1 MAIGLNGSRHIDFE
15 LLVAAFDRVV
25 NDGIPEVFV
34 VEAPTGW
41 GKTKFVQTFYERLA
55 LSQVGNAYWPPQ
67 LLVGEDKDDWQSSR
81 KRIFPA
87 DFQIPDGSELP
98 WLWWGVSCNK
108 RQDGRPAQVL
118 FEDGSQLAA
127 HAGALL
133 ETISLSNSAGRSFDG
148 MNAIVG
154 LLAITSVSLASP
166 LVAVLG
172 ITGFVR
178 TAYQNRD
185 LIENV
190 KRKRQEREKDLLSLA
205 SLREDEVQGM
215 LTNLET
221 IARELPVIIIVDD
234 AQWADPTMIKFL
246 EGISKIEQGK
256 ILVIVTTWPATD
268 IVDTD
273 FFVWLTERTNN
284 PRVVRRALQRLT
296 NEELIAL
303 AQEEISKISVGTK
316 IDLDAEAAVA
326 LLDRAG
332 STPLGVRALLG
343 LPKIREMIRS
353 GKGLSKND
361 VLSVPSGLTT
371 ILQVYWEALPD
382 DVRYILSL
390 AAVCGRRFEAI
401 SMQEVLIAVHPS
413 FLQTFSEVCAQSN
426 FLRHVGDG
434 VYEFVDHVW
443 WDTAKKSAEEV
454 IANEVLAVLYTAIA
468 RRARELSGASA
479 RFQCTTAWAAHVHLA
494 QEGLV
499 PLDDASVSARRLA
512 EDAYYNGSK
521 SDSAVHFLYALKLC
535 TRDEERL
542 ALLGYYLYLFPKN
555 QSLAESLPVHL
566 DFLHQA
572 MSQMSIIGN
581 ERDASPELV
590 RFVGQLLQKQMSD
603 AQRPLDVASRD
614 VRSFIK
620 VIKEL
625 LEFLE
630 DDEYGAIEL
639 LISLAS
645 LVREVEGN
653 ASAMALID
661 HFSIQRPPSSKSL
674 IVHWLENSANLHQL
688 EDSLKYF
695 SSRIAEDF
703 ALIRSHESL
712 ELLDLLSRFWLDV
725 PGEIQVLARNFLN
738 QQLHDL
744 ARVDYVPHIPEGTFL
759 DSPEYEIPLLVGIAS
774 RIGIS
779 EDFVTGILKNVFS
792 LLISENLF
800 WENPQAAWDGTTEVR
815 GLDPE
820 GESRFEEEGQSPEVA
835 EIDESIKNRFLFNL
849 AQSCVEAG
857 YGSAV
862 RDIKRRCLQIRE
874 SRVISD
880 TQWWNEAHY
889 LSRDAQWWK
898 EKRRLS
904 LNLASAPELHDGS
917 WCEEWKSLTE
927 ATLLPV
933 APSGLSVSDV
943 QRIWLEEELEISEL
957 RLSLESSVG
966 PELDYFDSAYFALK
980 HTTLSFRNFLYI
992 CGIRWHDGSKLEPFS
1007 GT

>member
-1 MAIGLNGSRHIDFE
+1 MALGLNDSRHIDFE
-15 LLVAAFDRVV
+15 LLVEAFGRVV
-25 NDGIPEVFV
+25 HDGLPEVFV
-34 VEAPTGW
+34 VEGPTGW

-55 LSQVGNAYWPPQ
+55 LTQVGNAYWPPQ
-67 LLVGEDKDDWQSSR
+67 LLLGEDKDDWQSSR

-87 DFQIPDGSELP
+87 DFQIPDGSKLP

-118 FEDGSQLAA
+118 FEDGSQLVA

-148 MNAIVG
+148 MNAVVG
-154 LLAITSVSLASP
+154 LLAITSVSIAPP
-166 LVAVLG
+166 LLAVLG
-172 ITGFVR
+172 ITGFIR

-190 KRKRQEREKDLLSLA
+190 KKKRLEREKELLSFA
-205 SLREDEVQGM
+205 SVREDEVQSI
-215 LTNLET
+215 LTNLQT
-221 IARELPVIIIVDD
+221 IAKAIPIVIVVDD
-234 AQWADPTMIKFL
+234 AQWADPTTIKFL
-246 EGISKIEQGK
+246 EGISKMEQGK

-284 PRVVRRALQRLT
+284 PRVTRRALKRLT

-303 AQEEISKISVGTK
+303 AHDEISKISAG
-316 IDLDAEAAVA
+316 IEINLDAEVGVE
-326 LLDRAG
+326 LLNRAG

-361 VLSVPSGLTT
+361 VLSVPSGLSP
-371 ILQVYWEALPD
+371 ILQVYWEALPE

-390 AAVCGRRFEAI
+390 AAVCGKRFEAI
-401 SMQEVLIAVHPS
+401 PLREALIADHPS

-426 FLRHVGDG
+426 FLRHVGG
-434 VYEFVDHVW
+434 EVYEFVDHVW

-454 IANEVLAVLYTAIA
+454 ITNEVLAVLYTAIA
-468 RRARELSGASA
+468 LRARELSGDSA
-479 RFQCTTAWAAHVHLA
+479 RIQCTTAWAAHVHLA

-499 PLDDASVSARRLA
+499 PLEDASVSARRLA
-512 EDAYYNGSK
+512 EDTYYNGSK
-521 SDSAVHFLYALKLC
+521 SDSAVLFLYALKLC

-555 QSLAESLPVHL
+555 RSLAECLPVHV

-581 ERDASPELV
+581 ERDALPELV
-590 RFVGQLLQKQMSD
+590 LFVSQLLKKQMSD

-614 VRSFIK
+614 IRSFIE

-625 LEFLE
+625 FEFLVE
-630 DDEYGAIEL
+630 YDYGAIEL

-645 LVREVEGN
+645 LVREVDGN

-661 HFSIQRPPSSKSL
+661 YFSIQRLPSSKSL
-674 IVHWLENSANLHQL
+674 IVPWLGKSANLHEL

-703 ALIRSHESL
+703 ALIRSHESMQ
-712 ELLDLLSRFWLDV
+712 LLDLLSRFWLDV
-725 PGEIQVLARNFLN
+725 PGEIQVWARNFLN
-738 QQLHDL
+738 QQLHDF
-744 ARVDYVPHIPEGTFL
+744 ARVDYVPHIPEGDFF
-759 DSPEYEIPLLVGIAS
+759 DSPKYDIPLLVKIAS

-779 EDFVTGILKNVFS
+779 EEFVTEILKNVFS
-792 LLISENLF
+792 LLILENLF
-800 WENPQAAWDGTTEVR
+800 WEFPQAAWDGTTEVR

-835 EIDESIKNRFLFNL
+835 EIDESVKNSFLFNL

-880 TQWWNEAHY
+880 TQWWEEAY
-889 LSRDAQWWK
+889 S
-898 EKRRLS
+898 LS
-904 LNLASAPELHDGS
+904 LELELGLASAPDLHDES
-917 WCEEWKSLTE
+917 WCDEWKSLTD
-927 ATLLPV
+927 ASLLPV
-933 APSGLSVSDV
+933 APGGLSVFDV
-943 QRIWLEEELEISEL
+943 QRIWLERRQENQSWISV
-957 RLSLESSVG
+957 ESSES
-966 PELDYFDSAYFALK
+966 PEIDYFDSAYFMLK
-980 HTTLSFRNFLYI
+980 HSTVSFRNFLYI